1 MKKFFAILL
10 IAPTMIVLGLALLE
24 TRFLHSPPANGATQ
38 GMVWGG
44 RTFATHADFARWLR
58 SRGVSYLVWVQRHP
72 ASAFVARGSRT
83 AAR

>member
-1 MKKFFAILL
+1 MKKFFATLL

-44 RTFATHADFARWLR
+44 RTFATHADSLGGFD
-58 SRGVSYLVWVQRHP
+58 RGVSPIWSGFSGNP